1 MEKITTLWVSPT
13 VLDLELHK
21 TGLLNISEHLE
32 LLGHKTCIVAMRS
45 RSIQRNENPQVH
57 IISVPLRYIPLISR
71 IMYSVTILFLLPILI
86 IFSRPDFVIME
97 PDLSIL
103 GSIPSILISKLKRVK
118 FVLDIR
124 STPVET
130 VGLRGSLQKTW
141 FSVSVLIAKK
151 LFDGMTI
158 ITCLMKNEVCRDFDL
173 NPEKVGVWTTG
184 VSEALFNP
192 ESSFSGSP
200 TLRKK
205 LKVEGKFIVFYHGV
219 LAATRGLTETIKAI
233 EILEPTHPEVV
244 FFLLGSGP
252 AASKLKALVQQEG
265 LQRNVIIHDPVD
277 QSKVPEFI
285 DMSDVCIVPL
295 PNHPYWR
302 FQCSLKLLEYLAME
316 KVVIVTDIP
325 AHRSIIGEERCG
337 IYVSSAEPEEIAK
350 AIECAYSK
358 KENLEEWGKSGREI
372 IKDKYTWKKV
382 ARDLENYLLSISE
395 RTDLV

>member
-1 MEKITTLWVSPT
+1 
-13 VLDLELHK
+13 
-21 TGLLNISEHLE
+21 
-32 LLGHKTCIVAMRS
+32 
-45 RSIQRNENPQVH
+45 
-57 IISVPLRYIPLISR
+57 
-71 IMYSVTILFLLPILI
+71 MYSVTILFLLPILI